1 MAEERQDVSEHDF
14 LSSTVKQF
22 HSKLREEVKT
32 CM

>member
-1 MAEERQDVSEHDF
+1 MAEDVSEHDF
-14 LSSTVKQF
+14 LSGTVKQF